1 MAVVKSGR
9 EAAVMD
15 MVQNKQEVTAVAAE
29 LVNTLAAEMVVHLPV
44 DILVE
49 EVESH
54 GNMFVEP
61 LLVVVQ

>member
-1 MAVVKSGR
+1 MAAARSGKESVVTGT
-9 EAAVMD
+9 
-15 MVQNKQEVTAVAAE
+15 VQNRQEASAVAAE